1 MRSERKTPMSRART
15 SSVAS
20 MSRSM
25 GDRLVVPARRVGP
38 VTVGALVVALAVLW
52 LIVGPSDGSWSS
64 YLGQLAG
71 AEAVLLFSIALVLIS
86 TLPWV
91 ESWFDGI
98 DRTAIWHRRLAIT
111 GMILLIPHVLLAA
124 NRQKTSWGS
133 TLANIAVYGLL
144 ALVVW
149 AILPRWRA
157 VLPRPAR
164 RVVAGVEAWA
174 AGNRVMGGVLAG
186 TRRLLGDYER
196 WRAVH
201 RVTGLFVAA
210 GFVHGLLDSTVFGS
224 GLLRWTYV
232 VIGGIGVAVYV
243 YRETVAGYFLPLHD
257 YQVAHVARVG
267 PGLTEIGLTAVGQ
280 AMRFV
285 PGQFAML
292 FLEGK
297 NGWRRHPFTMSGAP
311 HDGVQRFTI
320 KSLGDDTADIQHT
333 VQPGMPAVVGG
344 PHGRFLHT
352 RGTNDQIWIAG
363 GIGITPFLS
372 WLRTLDRHPVRGRV
386 ALYYANSGPAP
397 FAEEIAAI
405 VANHDNIQLR
415 VVDSSAQGHL
425 TSQQVLA
432 DAVAD
437 RRQLSV
443 FLCGPREMV
452 HTFTRALRHAGV
464 APRNLHREHFDWR

>member
-1 MRSERKTPMSRART
+1 M
-15 SSVAS
+15 
-20 MSRSM
+20 
-25 GDRLVVPARRVGP
+25 GP

-52 LIVGPSDGSWSS
+52 SIVGPSDGSWSS
-64 YLGQLAG
+64 FLGQLAG
-71 AEAVLLFSIALVLIS
+71 AEAVLLMSIALVLIS

-98 DRTAIWHRRLAIT
+98 DRTAVWHRRLAIT

-133 TLANIAVYGLL
+133 ALANIAVYGLL

-149 AILPRWRA
+149 AILPRWRS

-174 AGNRVMGGVLAG
+174 AGNRVAGGVLAG
-186 TRRLLGDYER
+186 MRWLLGDYER

-210 GFVHGLLDSTVFGS
+210 GFVHGLLDATVFGS

-243 YRETVAGYFLPLHD
+243 YRETVAAYFLPLHD
-257 YQVAHVARVG
+257 YQVAQVVRVG
-267 PGLTEIGLTAVGQ
+267 PGLTEIGLTAVGP

-311 HDGVQRFTI
+311 LDGVLRFTI
-320 KSLGDDTADIQHT
+320 KSLGDDTAEIQHT

-352 RGTNDQIWIAG
+352 RGTDDQIWIAG

-397 FAEEIAAI
+397 FAEEIAGI
-405 VANHDNIQLR
+405 VANHDNIHLR
-415 VVDSSAQGHL
+415 VVDSSVQGHL
-425 TSQQVLA
+425 TPQQVLA
-432 DAVAD
+432 DTAANPG
-437 RRQLSV
+437 RLSV
-443 FLCGPREMV
+443 FLCGPRGMV
-452 HTFTRALRHAGV
+452 HGFSRALRRAGV